1 MSAKQLS
8 FNKFCKVAKL
18 KQNNLHKTEKGFLK
32 IKKIKINMNKIY
44 L

>member
-1 MSAKQLS
+1 MSVKQLS
-8 FNKFCKVAKL
+8 FNKFCKVAEL
-18 KQNNLHKTEKGFLK
+18 KQNNIHKTKEGFLK